1 MEFLKEVLGE
11 ELYAQVESKLTEHN
25 GSDANKEKQI
35 KLGNLG
41 GGEYVAKGK
50 YESVTADL
58 ASKQSELDKANGLIA
73 EMKKASEG
81 NADLQSKISEYEST
95 VSQLQKELSDTKLEA
110 ALKVSLL
117 AEKAADV
124 DYLTF
129 KLRESVSRKGET
141 LELDDNG
148 SVKGWDSKIAELK
161 TTYPKMFETQSGL
174 KVLDG
179 GKLPDGD
186 SNPQTEPETL
196 EQALMQRY
204 ENE

>member
-1 MEFLKEVLGE
+1 MEFLKEVLGD

-25 GSDANKEKQI
+25 GLDANKEKQI

-58 ASKQSELDKANGLIA
+58 ASKQSELEKANGLIA
-73 EMKKASEG
+73 EMKKSSEG
-81 NADLQSKISEYEST
+81 NADLQSKISEYENT

-161 TTYPKMFETQSGL
+161 TAYPKMFETQSGL

-186 SNPQTEPETL
+186 SSPQTEPETL

>member
-1 MEFLKEVLGE
+1 MEFLKEVLGD

-58 ASKQSELDKANGLIA
+58 ASKQSELEKANGLIA

-81 NADLQSKISEYEST
+81 NADLQSKISEYENT
-95 VSQLQKELSDTKLEA
+95 VSQLQQELSDTKLEA

-141 LELDDNG
+141 LEVDDNG
-148 SVKGWDSKIAELK
+148 SIKGWDSKIAELK
-161 TTYPKMFETQSGL
+161 TAYPKMFETQSGL

-186 SNPQTEPETL
+186 SSPQTEPETL

>member
-81 NADLQSKISEYEST
+81 NADLQSKISEYENT
-95 VSQLQKELSDTKLEA
+95 VSQLQQELSDTKLEA

-124 DYLTF
+124 DYFTF

-148 SVKGWDSKIAELK
+148 SIKGWDSKIAELK
-161 TTYPKMFETQSGL
+161 TAYPKMFETQSGL

>member
-25 GSDANKEKQI
+25 GLDANKEKQI

-81 NADLQSKISEYEST
+81 NADLQSKISEYENT

-161 TTYPKMFETQSGL
+161 TAYPKMFETQSGL
-174 KVLDG
+174 KILDG

-196 EQALMQRY
+196 EQALKQRY

>member
-1 MEFLKEVLGE
+1 MEFLKEVLGD

-141 LELDDNG
+141 LEIDDNG